1 VALEAAM
8 VEGNEK
14 VSISASKV
22 LRQLCTVHVF
32 KPYSEMQNVT
42 LTGNHHTGIEILL
55 LPNVQCPAGTMNR
68 EKLAISP
75 SQCLCS
81 SSSESIVNPRFLNSM
96 FTWDIE
102 TLK

>member
-55 LPNVQCPAGTMNR
+55 LPVFQCQA
-68 EKLAISP
+68 
-75 SQCLCS
+75 
-81 SSSESIVNPRFLNSM
+81 
-96 FTWDIE
+96 
-102 TLK
+102 